1 MASEF
6 DEGRFECCPHYFS
19 IDMDLHYIAGL
30 SPQENRDGDAS
41 LVTNGKGEAMDAFA
55 VRKLLEVRMRLAG

>member
-1 MASEF
+1 
-6 DEGRFECCPHYFS
+6 
-19 IDMDLHYIAGL
+19 MDLHYIAGL